1 MKKVILAS
9 AILSLGF
16 AEANADCNSATLKG
30 AYITGYS
37 VFFPSIPAF
46 CAGVGIGKSDGIDR
60 FTVSGIE
67 SCNGNIF
74 SVSGQGVYFVR
85 ANCTGEA
92 AVTFSNG
99 TTVLPLST
107 CGKFPP
113 VKNLPVSGSL
123 AGAAYSLRC
132 YCLTASSVNTARQ
145 AARTRLQHCVQ
156 AVRRG

>member
-9 AILSLGF
+9 AILSLGI
-16 AEANADCNSATLKG
+16 AEANAACNSATLKG
-30 AYITGYS
+30 AYITDYS

-67 SCNGNIF
+67 SCNGNIL

-99 TTVLPLST
+99 TTVT
-107 CGKFPP
+107 YYFTMVNDGKQGSF
-113 VKNLPVSGSL
+113 VITTSGVTGKGTFTKC
-123 AGAAYSLRC
+123 A
-132 YCLTASSVNTARQ
+132 Q
-145 AARTRLQHCVQ
+145 
-156 AVRRG
+156 